1 MGTSEKVN
9 RNAILVG
16 ILVGVTLYELC
27 HRKEIKGD
35 DVRII
40 PIVLIRPLQMA
51 TETLVDPK
59 YARTGQRLNELFKEL
74 RDWGIEELIQLP
86 KVVVLGS
93 QSVGKSSLIESI
105 SRIKVPRSSQTCT
118 RCPMEVVLSSANPDN
133 WHCKVSLRFDHDE
146 TSEQR
151 RGIFHFAETTDKEE
165 VTNIL
170 RRAQL
175 AILNPSKPFACFSG
189 LSEKECQDHA
199 RDLKFSRNTVVLEIT
214 GAGVDLTFIDLPG
227 IIASTEKVPSS

>member
-1 MGTSEKVN
+1 
-9 RNAILVG
+9 
-16 ILVGVTLYELC
+16 
-27 HRKEIKGD
+27 
-35 DVRII
+35 
-40 PIVLIRPLQMA
+40 MA
-51 TETLVDPK
+51 TEYTLVDPK

-93 QSVGKSSLIESI
+93 QSVGKSSLIEAI
-105 SRIKVPRSSQTCT
+105 SRIKVPRASQTCT

-133 WHCKVSLRFDHDE
+133 WHCKVSLRIDHDE
-146 TSEQR
+146 TPKQR
-151 RGIFHFAETTDKEE
+151 RGIFPFAETTDKEE

-175 AILNPSKPFACFSG
+175 AILNPNKSLDEFSR
-189 LSEKECQDHA
+189 LSEKECQDHP

-227 IIASTEKVPSS
+227 IIASTEKVPGLVPKLMI